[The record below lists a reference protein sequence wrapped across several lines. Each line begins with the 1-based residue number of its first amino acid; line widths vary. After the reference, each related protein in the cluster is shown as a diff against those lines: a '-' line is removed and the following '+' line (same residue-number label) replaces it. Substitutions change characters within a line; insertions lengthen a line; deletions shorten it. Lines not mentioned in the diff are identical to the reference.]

1 MRPSSIAIAVA
12 ALLVGTAFAQTE
24 APQAADEAHAATQNS
39 AFQALDADHDGK
51 ISQDEAQAAPVVA
64 RSFTTADKDKDGKIS
79 MEEFN
84 QSFTTAAPAPRSESP
99 DAGTTAPST
108 PSTPSTPPPQ

>member
-1 MRPSSIAIAVA
+1 MKPSSIAIAAA
-12 ALLVGTAFAQTE
+12 ALLSGAAFAQDE
-24 APQAADEAHAATQNS
+24 APQAAASQSS

-79 MEEFN
+79 QDEFN
-84 QSFTTAAPAPRSESP
+84 QSFTTAAPAPQTESP
-99 DAGTTAPST
+99 SSTTAPPT
-108 PSTPSTPPPQ
+108 TPPPPQ

>member
-1 MRPSSIAIAVA
+1 MKPLSIAIAAA
-12 ALLVGTAFAQTE
+12 ALLSASAFAQDQST
-24 APQAADEAHAATQNS
+24 PTDSTQATTQNS

-79 MEEFN
+79 QDEFN
-84 QSFTTAAPAPRSESP
+84 QSFTTAAPAPQGESP
-99 DAGTTAPST
+99 SSTTAPPT
-108 PSTPSTPPPQ
+108 TPPPPQ

>member
-1 MRPSSIAIAVA
+1 MKSSSIAIAVA
-12 ALLVGTAFAQTE
+12 ALLSGTAFAQTE
-24 APQAADEAHAATQNS
+24 APQAAATQSS
-39 AFQALDADHDGK
+39 AFQALDADHDGR
-51 ISQDEAQAAPVVA
+51 ISMDEAQAAPVVA

-84 QSFTTAAPAPRSESP
+84 QSFTTAAPAPRAESP
-99 DAGTTAPST
+99 DAGTTG